1 MTIHEPGTTT
11 ITAPGVTA
19 VPVVHENHLCVTTRD
34 MALMADDLTA
44 VYLTTAQLAAL
55 GVPTDGRV
63 LLEVGTT
70 RGTVDRDYAL
80 RVDDDAAAT
89 IMSRTSATRAVAPR
103 DLERRAWSR
112 TVNRAVAV
120 LRTTERTRFDPRDG
134 SVLTWNDTGSRA
146 VNGAGADY
154 FPRINPAVIGLIE
167 LAGTDRVLLARDARR
182 DFFSLVAG
190 YVEPGESLEHAF
202 AREVA
207 EETGRTCRD
216 IRYAG
221 SQPWPISDSVMI
233 GFTAVTD
240 DADARW
246 GTDGELAEII
256 WAGPADILDGV
267 VPIAPPGSIAHRLI
281 LGWARARATAAT
293 TNTEH

>member
-1 MTIHEPGTTT
+1 MTPPMRPAYRRPVKPCARRPIPLGRPWTRCAK
-11 ITAPGVTA
+11 AP
-19 VPVVHENHLCVTTRD
+19 
-34 MALMADDLTA
+34 
-44 VYLTTAQLAAL
+44 
-55 GVPTDGRV
+55 RV
-63 LLEVGTT
+63 LTKPP
-70 RGTVDRDYAL
+70 
-80 RVDDDAAAT
+80 AT
-89 IMSRTSATRAVAPR
+89 QASP
-103 DLERRAWSR
+103 D
-112 TVNRAVAV
+112 
-120 LRTTERTRFDPRDG
+120 
-134 SVLTWNDTGSRA
+134 
-146 VNGAGADY
+146 
-154 FPRINPAVIGLIE
+154 PAVIGLIE

-256 WAGPADILDGV
+256 WAGPADILDGA

-281 LGWARARATAAT
+281 IGWARARAAAT
-293 TNTEH
+293 TTNIEH